1 MKMNIKFAK
10 PTDPN
15 EIEFTP
21 GEKKYF
27 FLLMEIPT
35 FQIVISKTRKACG
48 IPVDGIA
55 TDSDAFRNIDHK
67 RLINIAILLTSRL
80 NLAWNWT
87 TTITALLIGLPL
99 VKHRV
104 CIPPI
109 SSTKGNGKVTI
120 TVNEQMSR
128 TELAELIR
136 KNKALKDQLDTLPVN
151 KIQINKKTLSVDLSI
166 RQIYN
171 LVTTYSKSGKARKNI
186 KLLER
191 IRSKF
196 DPEDIMFQEMT
207 YKDMDTR
214 VTRLNDYLSS
224 LFTHKD
230 LLTYVMSNEPIEK
243 LLK

>member
-1 MKMNIKFAK
+1 M
-10 PTDPN
+10 
-15 EIEFTP
+15 
-21 GEKKYF
+21 
-27 FLLMEIPT
+27 
-35 FQIVISKTRKACG
+35 
-48 IPVDGIA
+48 
-55 TDSDAFRNIDHK
+55 
-67 RLINIAILLTSRL
+67 
-80 NLAWNWT
+80 
-87 TTITALLIGLPL
+87 
-99 VKHRV
+99 
-104 CIPPI
+104 
-109 SSTKGNGKVTI
+109 TI